1 MTAALWRRVE
11 PRLRAAGSPLDLA
24 ALLTFV
30 MFLYYANDP
39 DFPFMAFGPLSAAA
53 LVAGLVWPGL
63 RRSRLLWLYLAV
75 VVVWA
80 RIPLLLVMD
89 NHHFLIAYWCI
100 AMAACLLA
108 EPRRPDALVARNAR
122 LLVGLAMA
130 FAVFAKLRSG
140 EFADGSF
147 FEFLLLAG
155 DRFAAFSELVLRV
168 PAADLVANRQAVA
181 SLLTPSVS
189 ADWVSEVALRGPER
203 VHVVALGLAL
213 WTLAI
218 ESVAAVAFLWPGR
231 GARVRAV
238 RHGALLTFA
247 VTTYSIATV
256 GAFAWILLILGVAQC
271 EEDERLA
278 RFGYSAAFLLVLVY
292 TLPWGDAL
300 RALGL

>member
-1 MTAALWRRVE
+1 MTAALWQRLE
-11 PRLRAAGSPLDLA
+11 PRVRVPGRPLDLA
-24 ALLTFV
+24 VLLTFV
-30 MFLYYANDP
+30 MFLFYSSDP
-39 DFPFMAFGPLSAAA
+39 AFPFMAFGPLSAAV
-53 LVAGLVWPGL
+53 LVAGLVWPQL
-63 RRSRLLWLYLAV
+63 RRSRALWLYLAV

-80 RIPLLLVMD
+80 RIPVLLVMD

-108 EPRRPDALVARNAR
+108 EPRAPDALVARNAR
-122 LLVGLAMA
+122 LLVGLAMG

-140 EFADGSF
+140 EFANGSF

-168 PAADLVANRQAVA
+168 PAAELAANRQAVA
-181 SLLTPSVS
+181 SLLTPGVS
-189 ADWVSEVALRGPER
+189 ADLVTEVALRGPER
-203 VHVVALGLAL
+203 VHAVALAMAL

-231 GARVRAV
+231 DARVRAA
-238 RHGALLTFA
+238 RHGALLVFA

-256 GAFAWILLILGVAQC
+256 GAFAWILLILGLAQC
-271 EEDERLA
+271 EEDERLP
-278 RFGYSAAFLLVLVY
+278 RFGYGAAFLLVLVY

-300 RALGL
+300 RALGG